1 MAKAGDIIEH
11 PVTGEKL
18 IFRKTAQE
26 TAGALLQ
33 GELIVKPH
41 GFVAAA
47 HIHPQQE
54 ERFEVLSGSIRLRMN
69 GVEKDL
75 QKGET
80 MLVPA
85 GTPHLW
91 WNASDA
97 EARVLVD
104 LRPALR
110 TEEFF
115 ETFFGLAQAGK
126 VDKKTGLPNPLVLAL
141 IMREFKQE
149 ICLAQPP
156 VPVQSVLFT
165 VMGSVGR
172 LLGYRGR
179 YDYPR

>member
-26 TAGALLQ
+26 TAGELLQ
-33 GELIVKPH
+33 GELIIKPH

-47 HIHPQQE
+47 HIHPLQE
-54 ERFEVLSGSIRLRMN
+54 ERFEVISGTIRLRMN
-69 GVEKDL
+69 GIEKDL
-75 QKGET
+75 HQGEI
-80 MLVPA
+80 MVVPA
-85 GTPHLW
+85 ATPHLW
-91 WNASDA
+91 WNASDL
-97 EARVLVD
+97 EARVLID

-110 TEEFF
+110 SEEFF

-149 ICLAQPP
+149 VCLAQPP
-156 VPVQSVLFT
+156 VPVQNVLFT
-165 VMGSVGR
+165 VLGSIGR
-172 LLGYRGR
+172 MFGYQGR
-179 YDYPR
+179 YTYPR